1 MYILE
6 LRKFL
11 NSGMLEGNWMSCFLM
26 EAGIADV
33 SNIFQEAA
41 DFS

>member
-1 MYILE
+1 MYTLE
-6 LRKFL
+6 LRRFL
-11 NSGMLEGNWMSCFLM
+11 NSGMLEGSWMSCFLM